1 MSPDSSLFTALNIAN
16 ITAPRVAAVQSER
29 RPGRPALRGKSD
41 LAWTAEKLQ
50 NFCQQEVRIRGIVL
64 DSLNNLKKSL
74 EEEGDDGL
82 PRERLDSD
90 TFADL
95 TLCLL
100 HPQL

>member
-1 MSPDSSLFTALNIAN
+1 MSPDSSLFTVLNIAN

-41 LAWTAEKLQ
+41 LALTAEKLQ
-50 NFCQQEVRIRGIVL
+50 NFCQQEVRIRGIVSE
-64 DSLNNLKKSL
+64 SLNNLNKSL
-74 EEEGDDGL
+74 EEGGDDGL
-82 PRERLDSD
+82 PRGRLHPD